1 MAVLAFG
8 DEARAWARRYDD
20 VEGEL
25 IIVDPSGASSAFLTA
40 IETKK
45 RGEPVLAAIALDEPR
60 SSLAWALGGMI
71 LNAQRYRD
79 ERLQALEE
87 IAQGRAVVD
96 NRPQA
101 TMSTV
106 DPRALETLR
115 DFARLADVLV
125 VRSWT
130 EAHRLVRVL
139 GVEPASVRRAV
150 APTPLD
156 LPQPN
161 ADARGL
167 VIWAP
172 ELSAAQ
178 LPILVFGLIDFH
190 LPTTIVCK
198 TGTFYDPAIPC
209 RRPHDAAAVL
219 AEAALVVDASLSDPH
234 DAIELSRLGYRVVTP
249 ATNGAQEYLAGLTPY
264 LPWSHRSVRQAVASA
279 LG

>member
-79 ERLQALEE
+79 ERLQALEQ
-87 IAQGRAVVD
+87 IAQGRAVVEG
-96 NRPQA
+96 RAQA

-115 DFARLADVLV
+115 DFARLADVLL

-130 EAHRLVRVL
+130 EAHRLVRLL
-139 GVEPASVRRAV
+139 GVEPRSIRRAV
-150 APTPLD
+150 APTPLE
-156 LPQPN
+156 LPAPK
-161 ADARGL
+161 ADAAGI
-167 VIWAP
+167 VI
-172 ELSAAQ
+172 
-178 LPILVFGLIDFH
+178 
-190 LPTTIVCK
+190 
-198 TGTFYDPAIPC
+198 
-209 RRPHDAAAVL
+209 
-219 AEAALVVDASLSDPH
+219 
-234 DAIELSRLGYRVVTP
+234 
-249 ATNGAQEYLAGLTPY
+249 
-264 LPWSHRSVRQAVASA
+264 
-279 LG
+279 